1 MDVECQAR
9 KQNKIRRKIV
19 KTTFGN
25 TAKGLQQLVFIAALA
40 ALPLMINV
48 TGCSSGGR
56 YHQSTGEYVDDHEM
70 TAEVKRALRRDP
82 EYKFPEIQVSTFK
95 GVVQLSGFANTRELK
110 SRAGE
115 VAKSVPGVRAV
126 ENNITVKE

>member
-1 MDVECQAR
+1 M
-9 KQNKIRRKIV
+9 
-19 KTTFGN
+19 KTTFGK
-25 TAKGLQQLVFIAALA
+25 AGKGLQQFVLVAAVA
-40 ALPLMINV
+40 ALPLVVTV

-70 TAEVKRALRRDP
+70 TAQVKRALRRDP
-82 EYKFPEIQVSTFK
+82 EYKVPEVQVSTFK

-110 SRAGE
+110 GRAGE
-115 VAKSVPGVRAV
+115 VAKSVPGVREV

>member
-1 MDVECQAR
+1 M
-9 KQNKIRRKIV
+9 

-25 TAKGLQQLVFIAALA
+25 TGKGLQQLMLVAALA
-40 ALPLMINV
+40 ALPLVVTV

-56 YHQSTGEYVDDHEM
+56 YHQSTGEYVDDHEI
-70 TAEVKRALRRDP
+70 TSRVKGALRRDP
-82 EYKFPEIQVSTFK
+82 EYKFPEVQVSTFK

-110 SRAGE
+110 SRAGD
-115 VAKSVPGVRAV
+115 VAKSVPGVRVV